1 MGSTSFWSNR
11 KVLITGH
18 TGFKGTWLAL
28 WLHTL
33 GADVTGYAL
42 LPSGEPNLF
51 RLCGLDHLIRS
62 VIADIRE
69 QEALLCTIQEV
80 QPEVIIH
87 LAAQPLVRY
96 SYLEPVH
103 TYEVNVLGTVHLL
116 EAVRIATAAKTPIKA
131 VLNVTSDKCY
141 EDQEWFWGY
150 REIDKLGGYD
160 PYSSSKACAE
170 LVTASYRNSYF
181 NRKDYDVHGVS
192 IATARAGNVIG
203 GGDGSEDR
211 IVPDC
216 MRAIL
221 AESKL
226 LIRNPAATR
235 PWQHV
240 LEPLQGYLLLAQKM
254 VERGPEVAEAWN
266 FGPMEDSV
274 KSVEWL
280 VKRIGKLYGND
291 DFYELAAGE
300 HPHETA
306 NLGLDSSKSRRVLG
320 WKPVW
325 NVEQALE
332 KTVEWFTAYQNKKDM
347 KSVCLQQLTAY
358 TIARDREMISCEGG
372 EM

>member
-1 MGSTSFWSNR
+1 MGNNSFWSNR

-28 WLHTL
+28 WLQTL

-51 RLCGLDHLIRS
+51 ALSGLEHQVRS
-62 VIADIRE
+62 VIADIRDR
-69 QEALLCTIQEV
+69 EALLHTVLEA

-87 LAAQPLVRY
+87 MAAEPLVRN
-96 SYLEPVH
+96 SYLNPVQ

-116 EAVRIATAAKTPIKA
+116 EAVRTAAAIGTPIKA

-141 EDQEWFWGY
+141 ENQEWLWGY

-170 LVTASYRNSYF
+170 FVTASYRNSYF
-181 NRKDYDVHGVS
+181 NRRDYDSHGVS

-203 GGDGSEDR
+203 GGDGAEDR

-216 MRAIL
+216 MRALL
-221 AESKL
+221 AGRRV

-240 LEPLQGYLLLAQKM
+240 LEPLQGYLLLAQRM
-254 VERGPEVAEAWN
+254 VERGAEVAEAWN
-266 FGPMEDSV
+266 FGPMDDGV

-291 DFYELAAGE
+291 DFYELATGE

-306 NLGLDSSKSRRVLG
+306 NLGLDSSKARHALG
-320 WKPVW
+320 WQPVW

-332 KTVEWFTAYQNKKDM
+332 KTVEWFKAYQKEEDM
-347 KSVCLQQLTAY
+347 KSVCLQQLKAY
-358 TIARDREMISCEGG
+358 TIAQASWDC
-372 EM
+372 